1 GNNLVAICAAAS
13 IFIAIFV
20 GSFISAK
27 IGKKP
32 IFAIC
37 TGVTA
42 GAVLLFLQF
51 ITSEG
56 AFDYIIPLMAVIGAI
71 AAFLLAGKAKP
82 RKKNIKNHTKKHK
95 IK

>member
-1 GNNLVAICAAAS
+1 LFHLQVGHLEISHLTVHNLFAHALY
-13 IFIAIFV
+13 
-20 GSFISAK
+20 SFHLYQHS
-27 IGKKP
+27 
-32 IFAIC
+32 
-37 TGVTA
+37 VL
-42 GAVLLFLQF
+42 VLLFLQF